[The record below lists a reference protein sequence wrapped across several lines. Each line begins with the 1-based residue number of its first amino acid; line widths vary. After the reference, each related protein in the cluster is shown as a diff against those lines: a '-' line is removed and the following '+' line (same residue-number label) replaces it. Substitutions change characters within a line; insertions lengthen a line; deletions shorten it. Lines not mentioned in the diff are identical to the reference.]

1 MSNFED
7 ELVADMRAHGGTAS
21 KGFVAGHP
29 LLIMTNEGA
38 KSGESRRAI
47 LTYSRDDGDYV
58 VAATAGGS
66 PKDPAWIHNVRGN
79 PEVTIEVNLE
89 TIPATAT
96 LVEEGPERDRLWD
109 QHVAALPWF
118 ADYPAQTGRLIPM
131 VRLTP
136 RR

>member
-7 ELVADMRAHGGTAS
+7 ELIADMGAHGGVAT

-38 KSGESRRAI
+38 KSGERRRAI

-58 VAATAGGS
+58 VAGTAGGS
-66 PKDPAWIHNVRGN
+66 PKTPAWVHNVREH
-79 PEVTIEVNLE
+79 PEVSIEVNIE
-89 TIPATAT
+89 TKPATAT
-96 LVEEGPERDRLWD
+96 VVDEGPERDRLWE

-118 ADYPAQTGRLIPM
+118 APYPDQAGRVIPM
-131 VRLTP
+131 VRLRT
-136 RR
+136 RS